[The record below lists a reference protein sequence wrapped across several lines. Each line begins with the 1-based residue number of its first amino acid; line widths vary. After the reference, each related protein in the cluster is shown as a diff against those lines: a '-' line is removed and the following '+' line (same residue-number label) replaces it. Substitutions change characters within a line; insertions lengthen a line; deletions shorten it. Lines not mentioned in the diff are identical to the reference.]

1 MDCSPLGSSVHDLSW
16 QEHCSELP
24 FPIPGDLYNPVIKP
38 MSPVSPA
45 LAGGFF
51 TTEPLIY
58 GQIIIK
64 YFTEFPQLT
73 TYVIFIMLFP
83 SLKEIYTNHYVMRQ
97 RLPTLPQLYDQ
108 IVKLFVCQLLSH
120 IRK

>member
-1 MDCSPLGSSVHDLSW
+1 MEFSNQEYWSGLS
-16 QEHCSELP
+16 
-24 FPIPGDLYNPVIKP
+24 FPSPGDLPDPGIKHV
-38 MSPVSPA
+38 SPVSPA

-83 SLKEIYTNHYVMRQ
+83 SLKEIYTNHFVMRQ

>member
-1 MDCSPLGSSVHDLSW
+1 MDCSPPGSSVHDLSW

-73 TYVIFIMLFP
+73 TYVIFIMLFKVFNALYSVFFIKFQLHYTQNFSCNP
-83 SLKEIYTNHYVMRQ
+83 KFFKQLK
-97 RLPTLPQLYDQ
+97 
-108 IVKLFVCQLLSH
+108 
-120 IRK
+120 